1 MTDSDITSALRD
13 LAESVTEHRVS
24 IGRELGVLGARV
36 GTLQESHNDNAKKL
50 DEVLR
55 LELSCP
61 ARSDNDG
68 QNARLKQLEL
78 GEKIRIE
85 SELKQARDE
94 ITGQVDVMQRR
105 TGERN
110 YSETPQ
116 ARFVKFV
123 APYVWKG
130 LLIFGIAI
138 GGAAVARCAGDDQ
151 VATARSLQAV
161 TDMIRATAADVEQV
175 KAVVDDVA
183 ADTEESVSTAGG
195 SSAGAGAQ

>member
-1 MTDSDITSALRD
+1 MTEHD
-13 LAESVTEHRVS
+13 LALALDRISASVQSHRVD
-24 IGRELGVLGARV
+24 LGEKIATLTANV
-36 GTLQESHNDNAKKL
+36 GTLQKSHETNAKKL

-55 LELSCP
+55 LEIGCA
-61 ARSDNDG
+61 ARAGWDGLLERVGGIESD
-68 QNARLKQLEL
+68 
-78 GEKIRIE
+78 EKVRVE

-105 TGERN
+105 AGERN

-116 ARFVKFV
+116 ARLIKFA

-183 ADTEESVSTAGG
+183 VDT
-195 SSAGAGAQ
+195 GAAAAATEANQ